1 MNEIFNINIL
11 SSMLRIS
18 TPVTLAAMGG
28 LLCQKAGVFNIA
40 LDGMMLIGAFFGIV
54 GVHFSGGNILV
65 GYLLA
70 MACAMLVSL
79 LYGTV
84 GIKL

>member
-28 LLCQKAGVFNIA
+28 LLCQKAGVFNIV
-40 LDGMMLIGAFFGIV
+40 LDGMMLIGTFFGIV
-54 GVHFSGGNILV
+54 GVHFSDGNV
-65 GYLLA
+65 WAGYLLA
-70 MACAMLVSL
+70 MVCSML
-79 LYGTV
+79 
-84 GIKL
+84 IR